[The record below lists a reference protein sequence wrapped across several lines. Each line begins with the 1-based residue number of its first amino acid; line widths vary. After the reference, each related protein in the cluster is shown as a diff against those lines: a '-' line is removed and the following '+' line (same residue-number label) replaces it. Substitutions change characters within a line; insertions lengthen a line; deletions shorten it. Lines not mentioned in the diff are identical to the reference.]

1 MKSLNNLF
9 IIIFFIIIIIFIN
22 ILLLMHH
29 CISFAKFQFET
40 FHTFVITFGV
50 LFLFLHFLILKN
62 FSY

>member
-9 IIIFFIIIIIFIN
+9 IIIIVFIIFN
-22 ILLLMHH
+22 ILLLIYH

-50 LFLFLHFLILKN
+50 RFLFLHFLILKN